1 MVNEP
6 DRNIHTPARAF
17 IRRLFLKAREGM
29 DGFTICQD
37 TLMRR
42 TRTEAV
48 SPACGSGFKAKF
60 INPL

>member
-6 DRNIHTPARAF
+6 DRNIYIPARAF
-17 IRRLFLKAREGM
+17 VRRLFLKAREGM
-29 DGFTICQD
+29 DGFTIFQG

-42 TRTEAV
+42 TRTEPV

-60 INPL
+60 INPR